1 MTGEGDK
8 TQVDTDELD
17 RFADG
22 LADRADRTSAAAD
35 TIGGGDSV
43 LIRFEQLSESLGILG
58 HVFAADAIRNAH
70 HTANGVYT
78 LADNLASDARL
89 TRASSAEFTNTNER
103 NADRFRSRP
112 HE

>member
-1 MTGEGDK
+1 VTGEGDK

-22 LADRADRTSAAAD
+22 LEDRADRTATAAD
-35 TIGGGDSV
+35 TIRGGGSIP
-43 LIRFEQLSESLGILG
+43 IRFEQLSESFGLLGSIFG
-58 HVFAADAIRNAH
+58 ADAIRNAH
-70 HTANGVYT
+70 QTADGVHT
-78 LADNLASDARL
+78 LADNLSSDARL
-89 TRASSAEFTNTNER
+89 TRESSAEFTNTNEG

>member
-1 MTGEGDK
+1 VTGEGDK

-22 LADRADRTSAAAD
+22 LEDRADRTATAAD
-35 TIGGGDSV
+35 TIRSGDSV
-43 LIRFEQLSESLGILG
+43 TIRIEQLSESFGILG
-58 HVFAADAIRNAH
+58 SLFAADAVRNAH
-70 HTANGVYT
+70 HTADGVHT
-78 LADNLASDARL
+78 LADNLSSDARL